1 MGMQIEEHWVYCREC
16 GGSGHTWTG
25 GDCRACDGAG
35 EIMLDEEEVQAMKA
49 EEAAKEANNEQE

>member
-16 GGSGHTWTG
+16 SGSGHTWTG

-35 EIMLDEEEVQAMKA
+35 EIMLDEEEVEAMKA
-49 EEAAKEANNEQE
+49 EEAAGEEK